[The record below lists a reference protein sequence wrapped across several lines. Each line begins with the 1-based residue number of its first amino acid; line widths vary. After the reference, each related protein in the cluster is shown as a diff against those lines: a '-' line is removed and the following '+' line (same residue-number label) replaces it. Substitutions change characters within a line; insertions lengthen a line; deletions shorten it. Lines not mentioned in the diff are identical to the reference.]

1 MLRQRLTTT
10 FVWTIFVLGG
20 AWSGSAQAAALQ
32 GNPGQCSVESGQ
44 LLITQG
50 RYSQAIREF
59 TCVISSNPTEVE
71 GYRGRSEA
79 ELLLGRYSDA
89 MHTYTQVTAFV
100 LPVHPDAKST
110 ILAGYASRLAGSPD
124 DITALIGASFARWY
138 FFDYAQ
144 AIPLLNHLLD
154 VDPLNLFG
162 NLFRGSTRLLH
173 NATLRGVTD
182 LEMAIALAPQSA
194 DVRWIVADAYTYGLP
209 DPSRAFLE
217 ATQALNWGLNT
228 PRIHAILGAAYLAFG
243 EDDAAAVE
251 IRTHIDMVT
260 TALLPA
266 SPLLAG
272 TSMNLPV
279 TPGQTYEIPLP
290 VVAGETVSLASSSH
304 DYFDTILVLL
314 APDGSTVLG
323 ADDTKGYFAGFNWAA
338 GASGTYRVRIT
349 FFEGVITGNI
359 FVQRK

>member
-182 LEMAIALAPQSA
+182 LEMAIALAPQARMSGGSSLMPTRMDCPTRRARFWKPRGHSTGGSTLRGSTQYWAPHILHSA
-194 DVRWIVADAYTYGLP
+194 KTMPQPLRFERTSTWSP
-209 DPSRAFLE
+209 
-217 ATQALNWGLNT
+217 
-228 PRIHAILGAAYLAFG
+228 PRCCRL
-243 EDDAAAVE
+243 
-251 IRTHIDMVT
+251 RRC
-260 TALLPA
+260 LPA
-266 SPLLAG
+266 HP
-272 TSMNLPV
+272 
-279 TPGQTYEIPLP
+279 
-290 VVAGETVSLASSSH
+290 
-304 DYFDTILVLL
+304 
-314 APDGSTVLG
+314 
-323 ADDTKGYFAGFNWAA
+323 
-338 GASGTYRVRIT
+338 
-349 FFEGVITGNI
+349 
-359 FVQRK
+359 